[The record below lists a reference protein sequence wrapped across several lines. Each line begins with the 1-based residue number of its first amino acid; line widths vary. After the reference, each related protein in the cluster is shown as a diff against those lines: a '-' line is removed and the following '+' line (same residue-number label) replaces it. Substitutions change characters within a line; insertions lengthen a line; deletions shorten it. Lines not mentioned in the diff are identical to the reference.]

1 MIRRTSWTL
10 LITLVAGRCASGPPT
25 YQWINEIDPNAYW
38 KRDYYACQKEAEE
51 KEELPAANLAGS
63 VALALNIAKRRGDC
77 MAARG
82 WKQVPIAEGTAALSS
97 PNAPSVPVDIRSVPE
112 GGEVY
117 LDGEFVGTTPLRDFR
132 LAPGVHQIEVRRS
145 GFAPWRLELTVQA
158 GTPVT
163 VQAELERTD

>member
-1 MIRRTSWTL
+1 
-10 LITLVAGRCASGPPT
+10 
-25 YQWINEIDPNAYW
+25 
-38 KRDYYACQKEAEE
+38 
-51 KEELPAANLAGS
+51 
-63 VALALNIAKRRGDC
+63 